1 MIFNSMNK
9 NLEKTILEMFGEPI
23 GKVPG
28 ITTVGAVGV
37 RNMSEDDLGDVCP
50 SCGMMSVDG
59 QCACPQNSM
68 EPSCEGCGMPASQ
81 CSCPMRDV
89 CPMCGMMPPAI
100 DRPCGCAMTEAKKKK
115 QKGPSK
121 KTAKKILKGAD
132 TFEKKMEK
140 VSGWAEN
147 PAAAAAWMMHRATG
161 KWPREK

>member
-1 MIFNSMNK
+1 MIFNSVNK

-28 ITTVGAVGV
+28 ITIVGAVGV
-37 RNMSEDDLGDVCP
+37 RNMGEDDLGDVCP

-68 EPSCEGCGMPASQ
+68 EPSCEGCGMTASQ

-100 DRPCGCAMTEAKKKK
+100 DRPCGCAMTEAKKKAKRPK
-115 QKGPSK
+115 QKNSK
-121 KTAKKILKGAD
+121 KDLK
-132 TFEKKMEK
+132 
-140 VSGWAEN
+140 
-147 PAAAAAWMMHRATG
+147 RC
-161 KWPREK
+161 